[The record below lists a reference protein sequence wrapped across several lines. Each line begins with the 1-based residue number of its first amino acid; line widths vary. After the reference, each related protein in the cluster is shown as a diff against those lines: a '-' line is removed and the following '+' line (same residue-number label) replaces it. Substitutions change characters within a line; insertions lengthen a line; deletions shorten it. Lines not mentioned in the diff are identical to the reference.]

1 MQITYD
7 FLIKSEIKKI
17 RTKMIRTSNMD
28 DIPEHSSKIHLGIW
42 SLKITSFIEFRSLEI
57 LKKSI
62 LIYKFICVIFQSK
75 VREKREIS
83 VARF

>member
-1 MQITYD
+1 
-7 FLIKSEIKKI
+7 
-17 RTKMIRTSNMD
+17 MD
-28 DIPEHSSKIHLGIW
+28 DVPETSSKMHLGIW

-57 LKKSI
+57 LKKLV

-75 VREKREIS
+75 VREKKNIS